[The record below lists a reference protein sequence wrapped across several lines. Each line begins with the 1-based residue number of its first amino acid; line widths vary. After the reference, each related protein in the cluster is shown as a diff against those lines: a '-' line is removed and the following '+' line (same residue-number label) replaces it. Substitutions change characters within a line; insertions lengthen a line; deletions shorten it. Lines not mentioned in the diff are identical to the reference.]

1 MATLAE
7 IRWRFTRLP
16 STEVPQELQPKAL
29 VGRLLSAIKK
39 AQIPRVADLT
49 WRGRLQRI
57 LQRASDP
64 SFKPQDIEGFERALE
79 ALEGALGGSVT

>member
-49 WRGRLQRI
+49 WRGRLH
-57 LQRASDP
+57 ASCKGP
-64 SFKPQDIEGFERALE
+64 
-79 ALEGALGGSVT
+79 VTPASSHKTSRGLSEP